1 MLDNA
6 NNSQDTFIHLIGC
19 WTLVVVGA
27 MPFAVQPFFLA
38 VMSETYGLAPEK
50 IGLLASADIAG
61 IVLASFS
68 GLWWMRQLS
77 TTILVRV
84 AVAAMFIGYAGV
96 AFTQTVEQLLW
107 LRLITGLLGH
117 GIAFSLGTALLCRSR
132 EPDKAIAISVI
143 TQIAFASL
151 MLWWLPKFLEATNL
165 ASTLLM
171 LASIPL
177 LALPLS
183 PHVSE
188 PSVSSEARE
197 IKISQ
202 HFTWLLLGLICY
214 QIGLSSIWAFIEP
227 LGDNRGFSLEEM
239 GQILAI
245 VLPLSMLG
253 SLLAGWLNTRIGRLV
268 PIALSAGL
276 GIMGLL
282 LLVESEQRLVFGI
295 AFLVHQVAWN
305 FGIAYVYGYV
315 AEASNG
321 TGVEILAP
329 GVQSLGTA
337 VGPILAGWIAS
348 RESMDSIVWVSG
360 AGMVACLIILA
371 TIRIYGFDD
380 NRAKA

>member
-1 MLDNA
+1 VLDNA
-6 NNSQDTFIHLIGC
+6 NNSRDTFIHLIGC

-27 MPFAVQPFFLA
+27 IPFAVQPFFLA
-38 VMSETYGLAPEK
+38 VMSESYGLDPEK

-77 TTILVRV
+77 TTILVRM
-84 AVAAMFIGYAGV
+84 AVTAMFIGYAGV
-96 AFTQTVEQLLW
+96 AFIQTVEQLLW
-107 LRLITGLLGH
+107 LRLIAGLLGH

-197 IKISQ
+197 IKISR

>member
-38 VMSETYGLAPEK
+38 VMSESYGLDPEK

-77 TTILVRV
+77 TTILFRM
-84 AVAAMFIGYAGV
+84 AVTAMFIGYAGV
-96 AFTQTVEQLLW
+96 VLIQTVEQLIW
-107 LRLITGLLGH
+107 LRLIAGLLGH
-117 GIAFSLGTALLCRSR
+117 GIAFSMGTALLCRSR

-165 ASTLLM
+165 ASTLLL
-171 LASIPL
+171 LASMTL

-188 PSVSSEARE
+188 PSVSSEAHK
-197 IKISQ
+197 IKISR
-202 HFTWLLLGLICY
+202 HFTWLLLALICY

-239 GQILAI
+239 GQILAV

-282 LLVESEQRLVFGI
+282 LLVESEQRLAFGV

-315 AEASNG
+315 AEASND

-337 VGPILAGWIAS
+337 IGPILAGFIAS

-360 AGMVACLIILA
+360 AGMVACLIILV